1 MEKKKILFYVSGIGL
16 GGVEKVIL
24 EVLKGIDKEKYD
36 IKLGLNNE
44 NENFFENEIPKE
56 INYQYMVNRKIIEK
70 TLMYKK
76 RKNILNKLFYSYM
89 LWYEKY
95 IAKKN
100 FLKFAEDRD
109 ILIDFKSGDYLRL
122 INLFKDKKKMVW
134 LHGELSDLVKY
145 KKNKK
150 NFEKNLRKCNRIILI
165 SQIMKELFVKKVPE
179 LAKRTELIYNPFDF
193 ESIRKKSTDLSEEDN
208 KSIEMLNSNYFL
220 MVSRIDFQSKDFE
233 TLLKAFKIFSK
244 DNREYNLFLLGDG
257 SKKDMKILEL
267 KIREYNLEKRVI
279 LLGVRK
285 NPYPWIKNAEIL
297 IQSSRYEGLP
307 TVLIEGLILDK
318 KIIATDCPTGPRE
331 ILENGKIGKLIKIGD
346 YISMAQNMKK
356 VLEEENKKDYKESIE
371 RFEKDRILKKI
382 ESLIDNLL

>member
-1 MEKKKILFYVSGIGL
+1 
-16 GGVEKVIL
+16 
-24 EVLKGIDKEKYD
+24 
-36 IKLGLNNE
+36 
-44 NENFFENEIPKE
+44 
-56 INYQYMVNRKIIEK
+56 
-70 TLMYKK
+70 
-76 RKNILNKLFYSYM
+76 
-89 LWYEKY
+89 
-95 IAKKN
+95 
-100 FLKFAEDRD
+100 
-109 ILIDFKSGDYLRL
+109 
-122 INLFKDKKKMVW
+122 
-134 LHGELSDLVKY
+134 
-145 KKNKK
+145 
-150 NFEKNLRKCNRIILI
+150 
-165 SQIMKELFVKKVPE
+165 
-179 LAKRTELIYNPFDF
+179 
-193 ESIRKKSTDLSEEDN
+193 
-208 KSIEMLNSNYFL
+208 MLNSNYFL